1 MENLASHVQ
10 ALCVKYKASQA
21 QGKEIAV
28 EMDDEAYVET
38 FKKHKKKVEFY
49 GFDAI
54 WTKLGN
60 LKNIREVSL
69 SSRGINSFCE
79 KGILS

>member
-1 MENLASHVQ
+1 
-10 ALCVKYKASQA
+10 
-21 QGKEIAV
+21 
-28 EMDDEAYVET
+28 MDDEAYVET
-38 FKKHKKKVEFY
+38 LKKHKKKVQFY

-69 SSRGINSFCE
+69 SSRGINSLCN
-79 KGILS
+79 KGILSQMFHSLKELSLEANLLHSWD

>member
-1 MENLASHVQ
+1 
-10 ALCVKYKASQA
+10 
-21 QGKEIAV
+21 
-28 EMDDEAYVET
+28 MDDEAYVET

-60 LKNIREVSL
+60 FKNIREVSL